1 MKDLEQSPDFEK
13 LDICDLD
20 MLRQFNKPRLCQF
33 MRTRQDSK
41 PAIQTDGERLTQF
54 YEQVTSLL
62 LYSFQLNEI
71 IYCY

>member
-1 MKDLEQSPDFEK
+1 MKDLEQSSDFEK

-33 MRTRQDSK
+33 IRTRQDSK
-41 PAIQTDGERLTQF
+41 PAIQTDGKKVTQF

-62 LYSFQLNEI
+62 RYSYQLNEI

>member
-33 MRTRQDSK
+33 IRTRQDSK
-41 PAIQTDGERLTQF
+41 PAIQTDGEK
-54 YEQVTSLL
+54 SLL